1 MNIRPGIGI
10 NEIELG
16 MSQTELIKTV
26 GKPDKIISIEL
37 INDIRLI
44 YNELMVTFCFS
55 LDEKNKLYFIE
66 CANPEIR
73 LWNQKIIG
81 MGRDDLVQLLYKY
94 EMIRI
99 EYYDYEIFEVIYCED
114 IGVEFILEFNIVQK
128 VTIGVLFD
136 ATGEIKWNQ

>member
-16 MSQTELIKTV
+16 MSQTELITTV

-55 LDEKNKLYFIE
+55 LNEENKLYLIE
-66 CANPEIR
+66 CTNPEIR

-81 MGRDDLVQLLYKY
+81 MGRDDLVQLLHKH